1 MRQIAHVDMDAFFVS
16 VELLY
21 RPELRGK
28 PVVVGAAGNERGV
41 VAAASYEARKY
52 GIHSAMPSRTAYRLC
67 PEAIFLP
74 GNYERYQE
82 WSDKVR
88 KILERFTP
96 VVQMVSID
104 EAYLDLAGTERLH
117 GVAWEAAAKIQ
128 RAITEGTLLRPAGF
142 GGQAHLRQGSGGQA
156 RLRQGSGG
164 QAKPDSES
172 FLPCSIGVGQSYL
185 IAKVASETA
194 KPRGLLWVP
203 AGAEQAFLAPLPV
216 RRIPGI
222 GPVTEK
228 VLYAMGARTVGELAA
243 LPEDQL
249 REAFGAW
256 GKGLTLKARGQ
267 DTDLWFVDDEQK
279 SISHERTY
287 PEDVAGRGE
296 LEATLAYLAELVG
309 KRLREA
315 GARSRTITLKLRTAE
330 FRTLTRAKSLQ
341 EPTDLDGE
349 IYDTAAAL
357 FRRAWDGKK
366 KVRLVGIA
374 AGALTEGAEQRSLFE
389 AERRERKEK
398 LARAADQV
406 KERFGADALRSAKAL
421 QRKPRR

>member
-1 MRQIAHVDMDAFFVS
+1 MKQIAHVDMDAFFVS

-21 RPELRGK
+21 RPELKGK

-74 GNYERYQE
+74 GNYDRYQE

-104 EAYLDLAGTERLH
+104 EAYLDLTGTERLH
-117 GVAWEAAAKIQ
+117 GVAWETAAKIQ
-128 RAITEGTLLRPAGF
+128 RVVTGET
-142 GGQAHLRQGSGGQA
+142 Q
-156 RLRQGSGG
+156 
-164 QAKPDSES
+164 
-172 FLPCSIGVGQSYL
+172 LPCSIGVGQSYL

-279 SISHERTY
+279 SISHERTF
-287 PEDVAGRGE
+287 PEDVAERGE

-349 IYDTAAAL
+349 IYDTAAVL

-366 KVRLVGIA
+366 KIRLLGIA
-374 AGALTEGAEQRSLFE
+374 AGALTEGPEQRSLFE

-406 KERFGADALRSAKAL
+406 KERFGADSLRSAKAL

>member
-1 MRQIAHVDMDAFFVS
+1 MKQIAHVDMDAFFVS

-41 VAAASYEARKY
+41 VAAASYEARKF

-67 PEAIFLP
+67 PEAVFLP
-74 GNYERYQE
+74 GNYDRYQE

-104 EAYLDLAGTERLH
+104 EAYLDLTGTERLH
-117 GVAWEAAAKIQ
+117 GIAWHAAAKIH
-128 RAITEGTLLRPAGF
+128 
-142 GGQAHLRQGSGGQA
+142 QAVYDET
-156 RLRQGSGG
+156 
-164 QAKPDSES
+164 K
-172 FLPCSIGVGQSYL
+172 LPCSIGVGRSYL
-185 IAKVASETA
+185 IAKVASELA

-203 AGAEQAFLAPLPV
+203 SGAEQAFLAPLPV

-228 VLYAMGARTVGELAA
+228 VLYAMGARTVGELSA

-256 GKGLTLKARGQ
+256 GKGLYLKARGQ

-279 SISHERTY
+279 SISHERTFA
-287 PEDVAGRGE
+287 EDVAERGQ

-309 KRLREA
+309 RRLREA
-315 GARSRTITLKLRTAE
+315 AVRARTITLKLRSAAFVTV
-330 FRTLTRAKSLQ
+330 TRARTLQ

-349 IYDTAAAL
+349 IYDAALGL

-366 KVRLVGIA
+366 KIRLLGIA
-374 AGALTEGAEQRSLFE
+374 AGALTEGPEQRSLFE
-389 AERRERKEK
+389 AERRDRREK
-398 LARAADQV
+398 LARAADAV
-406 KERFGADALRSAKAL
+406 KERFGDDALRSAKAM